1 MENVLNRL
9 SEIETAATQLL
20 DAAASENRA
29 LDLQMQQQMEDF
41 DRQMEERTAARI
53 EQSKIKLNSS
63 KQKELN
69 DLKSDNRKLLEAMDE
84 YYRKNHRRIST
95 EIFNEII
102 RM

>member
-20 DAAASENRA
+20 DAAASENRE
-29 LDLQMQQQMEDF
+29 LDRRMQKQMEDF
-41 DRQMEERTAARI
+41 DRQMEERTAARV

-69 DLKSDNRKLLEAMDE
+69 DIKSDNQKLLDSMDE